1 MTALIDTFWDR
12 IDDVRAGLLA
22 PEGERPVP
30 MAPQPDRKANAL
42 WFITAEGTAAH
53 NGAKGGGKA
62 SFQVADPKA
71 NLYAT
76 IEGTLTEVHDDR
88 KLDEMWNVFAAAW
101 FENGR
106 EDSKVRLVKFTP
118 LHAEVWATEKTVGYL
133 YEIAKANLTDDTPD
147 GGEHG
152 HVTFAAAA

>member
-30 MAPQPDRKANAL
+30 MAPQPDRKSNAL
-42 WFITAEGTAAH
+42 WFITAEGTAADKAAKT
-53 NGAKGGGKA
+53 GAKA

-76 IEGTLTEVHDDR
+76 IDGTLTEVHDEE

-106 EDSKVRLVKFTP
+106 EDSKVRLLKFTP
-118 LHAEVWATEKTVGYL
+118 DRAEVWATEKTVGYL
-133 YEIAKANLTDDTPD
+133 YEIAKANMTDETAD

-152 HVTFAAAA
+152 HVTFAHAA